1 MAAYNRFIPPHPPN
15 KNPEKVTWGEDC
27 CFLIY
32 RFIISGM
39 QLVSENQDRG
49 KGWNCVRTVK
59 CLQGEKLKKSCI
71 LTDIEI
77 LVNFGLLRD
86 SHALLPSCQ

>member
-1 MAAYNRFIPPHPPN
+1 MIDYLEILQSSQCQHIIGLFPPPPTN

-27 CFLIY
+27 CSLIY
-32 RFIISGM
+32 CFIISRM

-77 LVNFGLLRD
+77 LVY
-86 SHALLPSCQ
+86 